1 MIVWLA
7 IVRRGIVRRV
17 LIIVLVATGLFLLV
31 ALLKRSNRPR
41 RTAAEASTREDNG
54 AHPAPQATA
63 AVLPFASRP
72 AAPDA
77 PTVATPEP
85 NAHVTVKQNQATE
98 TTDSGPKAE
107 DSGSSRSQTMAVL
120 RAEMAETISH
130 GVLFGMAQERGV
142 SSGLVVASRWDL
154 RDAILRVEH
163 LRPEDEPASAENE
176 TRLRELLT
184 DAQRREDEAH
194 AAALAKEAERTIQ
207 TTPRERRH
215 RYG

>member
-72 AAPDA
+72 AAPDD

-85 NAHVTVKQNQATE
+85 EVQVTVEQNE
-98 TTDSGPKAE
+98 
-107 DSGSSRSQTMAVL
+107 SSRTQTMAVI

-163 LRPEDEPASAENE
+163 LRPEDDPASAEDE
-176 TRLRELLT
+176 TRLRKLLG
-184 DAQRREDEAH
+184 DAQRREDEAR
-194 AAALAKEAERTIQ
+194 AAALAQEAERTIQ

-215 RYG
+215 RHG